1 MNKKFLSAI
10 LFGALMVGS
19 TGTFTSCK
27 DYDDDIKDLQGQLD
41 KKASLDEL
49 NSKVSALEA
58 AINGAKTDATAA
70 KTKAEEALTK
80 AQEALDKAGQGGS
93 SAEIEALK
101 AALEKAQSDLQ
112 KQIDKLAS
120 LDDVTAKVA
129 ALKKELEADFVTDE
143 KLQALST
150 KVQTLTD
157 EVVKLIGHRLTSLAV
172 IPTTHI
178 NGIAAITFTTLQYTP
193 QKYQVVADHES
204 EVHATTPVLDHV
216 NAATKANYI
225 STEKNKAYFHV
236 SPSVGIRT
244 QDIKLPSF
252 DGLKS
257 ENIITRAGV
266 EITNNKP
273 IEVTGYN
280 INDKGVLEV
289 TFKKE
294 KSFLNT
300 QLKTSNPTGTKESFY
315 MASLKAPIAEANYT
329 EDEAKD
335 LAAGKIDGVYVNSE
349 YARIEELIKLPYLA
363 NMRTD
368 YSKTTTGNFAD
379 ETQTDANGKFY
390 VHYHDS
396 ICLYKSD
403 ANSLI
408 DVYQPYDKAL
418 DLKTLVKVCVSD
430 INNDHSKHE
439 GLDNYADYGL
449 AFRFRLANAA
459 YIPQNDNTNK
469 TDQQKFAQIDSPES
483 GIMTSKVYNIPE
495 SATAVGREPIV
506 CVSLIDT
513 QNGNALIAQ
522 RYIKIKWTMEGKT
535 LSVPFQPTLFNCTV
549 ENRVNTEMMNTM
561 IYDKAKTGGMTKNEF
576 HSIYTQFVDGT
587 GAGTAI
593 DIANPEEGVESHNI
607 LWTLSETD
615 LGVFWPTQQEKT
627 FTKTVTYKDPKGIN
641 ADITVVMTRTIYMPA
656 LNVWGHMGTY
666 WKGDKVYEVFNI
678 NPIVYGTKES
688 NPAWNVVTGT
698 NPTCNIYTDLLN
710 GFLDDRYKKPTD
722 GAAGVVY
729 YTDKNVAGKKFYYP
743 SFGPAQAGA
752 TMGANSNGVYYNDLG
767 VRFVF
772 DKARIANYKYTWKDG
787 KEYTATLKNNDTE
800 LWINGQLAATIVNHA
815 ANLLNAAEQT
825 YNIKLEEAVPAHP
838 VTDFTNQPTEAA
850 KALVG
855 KLVPINLVADI
866 CGNGKNVTTV
876 KQYEANIIEPLQ
888 VKKGEIKNFID
899 AQNEGSTIDVTDAF
913 TYYSWNDNNQ
923 VVAKTGK
930 GDLAE
935 KLYEFYQVREA
946 GWPLVA
952 GSSTLDV
959 TKIKTNLKPE
969 GGNLEPVEGYTQG
982 SLPANVEIKYEQKL
996 VDGKLKDVLT
1006 YYNYSGTPVNKAYKL
1021 FIPVEYGYKWKTL
1034 INVYEVTVAPN
1045 SGTPGN

>member
-70 KTKAEEALTK
+70 KTKAEEALAK

-93 SAEIEALK
+93 SSAEIEALQ

-143 KLQALST
+143 KLQVLST

-193 QKYQVVADHES
+193 QKYQVVADHKS

-236 SPSVGIRT
+236 SPSIGIRT

-300 QLKTSNPTGTKESFY
+300 QLNTSTTGTKESFY

-329 EDEAKD
+329 ADEAKD
-335 LAAGKIDGVYVNSE
+335 LAAGTIDGVYVNSE

-483 GIMTSKVYNIPE
+483 GIMTSKVYNISE

-535 LSVPFQPTLFNCTV
+535 LS
-549 ENRVNTEMMNTM
+549 
-561 IYDKAKTGGMTKNEF
+561 
-576 HSIYTQFVDGT
+576 HSSLLCS
-587 GAGTAI
+587 
-593 DIANPEEGVESHNI
+593 IA
-607 LWTLSETD
+607 LL
-615 LGVFWPTQQEKT
+615 
-627 FTKTVTYKDPKGIN
+627 KTVLI
-641 ADITVVMTRTIYMPA
+641 
-656 LNVWGHMGTY
+656 
-666 WKGDKVYEVFNI
+666 
-678 NPIVYGTKES
+678 
-688 NPAWNVVTGT
+688 
-698 NPTCNIYTDLLN
+698 
-710 GFLDDRYKKPTD
+710 
-722 GAAGVVY
+722 
-729 YTDKNVAGKKFYYP
+729 
-743 SFGPAQAGA
+743 
-752 TMGANSNGVYYNDLG
+752 
-767 VRFVF
+767 
-772 DKARIANYKYTWKDG
+772 
-787 KEYTATLKNNDTE
+787 
-800 LWINGQLAATIVNHA
+800 
-815 ANLLNAAEQT
+815 
-825 YNIKLEEAVPAHP
+825 
-838 VTDFTNQPTEAA
+838 
-850 KALVG
+850 
-855 KLVPINLVADI
+855 
-866 CGNGKNVTTV
+866 
-876 KQYEANIIEPLQ
+876 
-888 VKKGEIKNFID
+888 
-899 AQNEGSTIDVTDAF
+899 
-913 TYYSWNDNNQ
+913 
-923 VVAKTGK
+923 
-930 GDLAE
+930 
-935 KLYEFYQVREA
+935 
-946 GWPLVA
+946 
-952 GSSTLDV
+952 
-959 TKIKTNLKPE
+959 
-969 GGNLEPVEGYTQG
+969 
-982 SLPANVEIKYEQKL
+982 QK
-996 VDGKLKDVLT
+996 
-1006 YYNYSGTPVNKAYKL
+1006 
-1021 FIPVEYGYKWKTL
+1021 
-1034 INVYEVTVAPN
+1034 
-1045 SGTPGN
+1045 

>member
-1 MNKKFLSAI
+1 M
-10 LFGALMVGS
+10 
-19 TGTFTSCK
+19 
-27 DYDDDIKDLQGQLD
+27 
-41 KKASLDEL
+41 
-49 NSKVSALEA
+49 
-58 AINGAKTDATAA
+58 
-70 KTKAEEALTK
+70 
-80 AQEALDKAGQGGS
+80 
-93 SAEIEALK
+93 
-101 AALEKAQSDLQ
+101 EKAQSDLQ

-120 LDDVTAKVA
+120 LEDVTAKVA
-129 ALKKELEADFVTDE
+129 ELKKELQADFVTDE

-150 KVQTLTD
+150 KVQALTD

-172 IPTTHI
+172 IPTTHV

-193 QKYQVVADHES
+193 QKYQVVADHKDPTEH
-204 EVHATTPVLDHV
+204 VGTVLDHV
-216 NAATKANYI
+216 GNGTATRYI

-236 SPSVGIRT
+236 SPSVGVST

-252 DGLKS
+252 DGIKS
-257 ENIITRAGV
+257 ENIITRNAAGV
-266 EITNNKP
+266 AITNNKP

-280 INDKGVLEV
+280 IDKDGVLEV

-300 QLKTSNPTGTKESFY
+300 QLNTVNPTGSKETFY

-335 LAAGKIDGVYVNSE
+335 VAAGTIDGVYVNSE
-349 YARIEELIKLPYLA
+349 YARIEELIKVPYLT

-368 YSKTTTGNFAD
+368 YSKPTTGNFAD
-379 ETQTDANGKFY
+379 EIQNDGKGDFY

-403 ANSLI
+403 ANNLI
-408 DVYQPYDKAL
+408 DVYQAYDKAL
-418 DLKTLVKVCVSD
+418 DLKKLVKVCVTD
-430 INNDHSKHE
+430 AGAADHKAHE
-439 GLDNYADYGL
+439 GLDNYKEYGL
-449 AFRFRLANAA
+449 TFRFRLANAA
-459 YIPQNDNTNK
+459 YIPQGDNTNK
-469 TDQQKFAQIDSPES
+469 TDQQKFATIDSPIN
-483 GIMTSKVYNIPE
+483 GMMTSKVYNIPE

-506 CVSLIDT
+506 CVTLIDSL
-513 QNGNALIAQ
+513 NGNALVAQ
-522 RYIKIKWTMEGKT
+522 RYLKIKWTMEGKT
-535 LSVPFQPTLFNCTV
+535 LAVPFEPTLFNCTV

-587 GAGTAI
+587 GNGTAV
-593 DIANPEEGVESHNI
+593 DVPNPEEGVESHNI
-607 LWTLSETD
+607 LWTLSSTD
-615 LGVFWPTQQEKT
+615 LGSFWPGQQEKT

-641 ADITVVMTRTIYMPA
+641 ADITIVLTRTIYMPA

-688 NPAWNVVTGT
+688 NPAWNTNTGNVT

-710 GFLDDRYKKPTD
+710 GFLNDQYKKPTE

-729 YTDKNVAGKKFYYP
+729 YTDKNVAGTKFFYP
-743 SFGPAQAGA
+743 AFGGVN
-752 TMGANSNGVYYNDLG
+752 ANGIYYNDLG

-772 DKARIANYKYTWKDG
+772 DKARIANYTYTKKDG
-787 KEYTATLKNNDTE
+787 TKYTATLTNNDTE
-800 LWINGQLAATIVNHA
+800 LRLNGELAATIVNHVG
-815 ANLLNAAEQT
+815 NLLNPAEMT
-825 YNIKLEEAVPAHP
+825 YNIKLEEAVPNHGVA
-838 VTDFTNQPTEAA
+838 DLANQPTEAA

-866 CGNGKNVTTV
+866 CGNGKNVATV
-876 KQYEANIIEPLQ
+876 KAYEANIIEPLQ
-888 VKKGEIKNFID
+888 VKKGEIENFID
-899 AQNEGSTIDVTDAF
+899 AKNEGSTIDVTDAF

-946 GWPLVA
+946 GWPLMVD
-952 GSSTLDV
+952 GVTLDV
-959 TKIKTNLKPE
+959 TKIKTNLKGE
-969 GGNLEPVEGYTQG
+969 GGNLEPSEGYNQG

-996 VDGKLKDVLT
+996 IDGKLRDVLT

-1034 INVYEVTVAPN
+1034 VNVYEVTVAPN
-1045 SGTPGN
+1045 SGTPGTK